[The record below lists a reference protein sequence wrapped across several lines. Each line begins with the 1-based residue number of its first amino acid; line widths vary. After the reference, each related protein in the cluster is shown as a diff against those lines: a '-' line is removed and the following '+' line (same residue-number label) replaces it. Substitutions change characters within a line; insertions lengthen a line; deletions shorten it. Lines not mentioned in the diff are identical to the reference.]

1 MPTFRPQAFWLFFPA
16 AALLAAA
23 AVPLSVWAVLGG
35 GGWPSGLLNTGH
47 GHEMIFGFALA
58 LIAGY
63 TLGRQ
68 SPERLYLLFALW
80 LAARISWWFMPDTL
94 LANALSP
101 AFALALAAVVLPR
114 FHAAKKWRNKMVGP
128 LIGTV
133 AIMAVAF
140 GLSRTAIWQSDLA
153 ELGPFRI
160 MHAAIIGLLLLMTF
174 MGGRILAPSV
184 ANTLD
189 KKGVALNARLQPRME
204 GTLIILLAAAL
215 LFSLIP
221 PLRHASGAL
230 LVAAALVTAIRL
242 TRWKLWRCLERPDL
256 MVFAVGYSWL
266 VVGGLLSGIALLS
279 GRSMSASLHMIT
291 IGALGTL
298 AGSVMLKLAWQR
310 ACRQWPPAKRTVP
323 LAIAIGAA
331 TLLRFA
337 AGTEPF
343 SHPQMLWCSAALWAG
358 AWLLMALELLRLSK
372 MARQRVATSTAST

>member
-1 MPTFRPQAFWLFFPA
+1 MPTRRPQAFWLFFPA

-35 GGWPSGLLNTGH
+35 GGWPAGLLNTGH

-63 TLGRQ
+63 TLGPQ

-80 LAARISWWFMPDTL
+80 LAARISWWFMPGTL
-94 LANALSP
+94 LADALSP

-114 FHAAKKWRNKMVGP
+114 FRAAKKWRNKMVGP
-128 LIGTV
+128 LIGTL

-140 GLSRTAIWQSDLA
+140 GLSRTAIWQSEIA
-153 ELGPFRI
+153 EVDPFRI

-189 KKGVALNARLQPRME
+189 KKGVALSARLQPRVE

-215 LFSLIP
+215 PFSLIP
-221 PLRHASGAL
+221 PLRHAAGAL
-230 LVAAALVTAIRL
+230 LVAAALITTVRL
-242 TRWKLWRCLERPDL
+242 ARWKLWRCLERPDL
-256 MVFAVGYSWL
+256 MVFAAGYSWL

-279 GRSMSASLHMIT
+279 GRQMSASLHLIT

-310 ACRQWPPAKRTVP
+310 ARRQLPPANRTVP
-323 LAIAIGAA
+323 LAVAIAAA
-331 TLLRFA
+331 TLLRFV

-343 SHPQMLWCSAALWAG
+343 SHPQILWWSAALWAG
-358 AWLLMALELLRLSK
+358 VWLLMAVELLRLGK
-372 MARQRVATSTAST
+372 MARQRVATSTASA

>member
-1 MPTFRPQAFWLFFPA
+1 MPTLRPQAFWLFFPA

-35 GGWPSGLLNTGH
+35 GGWPAGLLNTGH

-63 TLGRQ
+63 TLGPQ
-68 SPERLYLLFALW
+68 TPERLYLLFALW

-94 LANALSP
+94 LAHALSP

-114 FHAAKKWRNKMVGP
+114 FRAAKKWRNKMMGP
-128 LIGTV
+128 LIATL

-140 GLSRTAIWQSDLA
+140 GLSQTAIWQSQIA
-153 ELGPFRI
+153 EIDPFRI

-189 KKGVALNARLQPRME
+189 KKGIALSARLQPRVE

-215 LFSLIP
+215 PLSLIP
-221 PLRHASGAL
+221 SLRHVAGAL
-230 LVAAALVTAIRL
+230 LVAAALITAVRL
-242 TRWKLWRCLERPDL
+242 TRWKLWHCLERPDL
-256 MVFAVGYSWL
+256 MVFAAGYSWL

-279 GRSMSASLHMIT
+279 GRPMSASLHLIT

-310 ACRQWPPAKRTVP
+310 ACRQLPPANRTVP
-323 LAIAIGAA
+323 LVIAIAVA
-331 TLLRFA
+331 TLLRFM

-343 SHPQMLWCSAALWAG
+343 NHPQILWWSAALWAG
-358 AWLLMALELLRLSK
+358 VWLLLTFELLQLSK
-372 MARQRVATSTAST
+372 TVRQRVATSTAPA